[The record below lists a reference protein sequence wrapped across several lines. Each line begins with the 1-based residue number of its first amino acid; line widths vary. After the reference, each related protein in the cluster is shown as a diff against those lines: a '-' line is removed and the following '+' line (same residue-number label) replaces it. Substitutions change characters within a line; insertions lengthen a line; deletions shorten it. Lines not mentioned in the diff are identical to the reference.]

1 MTFLTDEE
9 VEHLTGKHRWS
20 AQVRA
25 LVSMGIRF
33 ERRPDGKPVVTRTAV
48 HSSNDS
54 PAKAEPKWDAA

>member
-9 VEHLTGKHRWS
+9 VAHLTGKHRWS

-48 HSSNDS
+48 QAGNRRGY
-54 PAKAEPKWDAA
+54 PASG